1 MRNISPF
8 IRNLLVL
15 AAIAL
20 AVVVLDQETALVTA
34 ATLLRFAFFIAIAVV
49 AYLFWRDF
57 GRREIGTWPS
67 RQQWVFYSAIALFV
81 VDLGWFLI
89 GHLAG
94 RDALAFFVVAVV
106 CGYAAVRTWL
116 DQRRLA

>member
-1 MRNISPF
+1 
-8 IRNLLVL
+8 
-15 AAIAL
+15 
-20 AVVVLDQETALVTA
+20 
-34 ATLLRFAFFIAIAVV
+34 
-49 AYLFWRDF
+49 
-57 GRREIGTWPS
+57 
-67 RQQWVFYSAIALFV
+67 VFYSAIGLFV
-81 VDLGWFLI
+81 VDLGWFLV

>member
-1 MRNISPF
+1 MTPF
-8 IRNLLVL
+8 LRNLLVL
-15 AAIAL
+15 A
-20 AVVVLDQETALVTA
+20 VVAAGIVLLNAETALATA
-34 ATLLRFAFFIAIAVV
+34 STLLRFAFFIVIGVV
-49 AYLFWRDF
+49 AYFFWRDF
-57 GRREIGTWPS
+57 ARREIELWPS
-67 RQQWVFYSAIALFV
+67 WQQWVFYAAIGLFV
-81 VDLGWFLI
+81 VDLGWFLV